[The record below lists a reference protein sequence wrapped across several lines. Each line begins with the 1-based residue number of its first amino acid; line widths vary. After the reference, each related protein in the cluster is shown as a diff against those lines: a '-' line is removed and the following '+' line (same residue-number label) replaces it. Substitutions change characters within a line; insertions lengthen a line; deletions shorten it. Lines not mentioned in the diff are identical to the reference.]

1 MRMPEPD
8 AGVIERRAE
17 IIKAMGAIVPGE
29 GVITDADELR
39 AYDHDGLM
47 AYKGLPLIVV
57 LPETT
62 EQVSEILRY
71 CAENGVK
78 IVPRGAG
85 TGLSGPKEYARGLTM
100 TMVAPRPAPDATPI
114 R

>member
-1 MRMPEPD
+1 MKMPEPD
-8 AGVIERRAE
+8 GDVIARRAQ
-17 IIKAMGAIVPGE
+17 IIKVMQAIVPGE
-29 GVITDADELR
+29 GVITDSDELR

-62 EQVSEILRY
+62 EQVSAILKY
-71 CAENGVK
+71 AAWHNVK

-85 TGLSGPKEYARGLTM
+85 TGTGTGTVSSWSTSLG
-100 TMVAPRPAPDATPI
+100 
-114 R
+114 